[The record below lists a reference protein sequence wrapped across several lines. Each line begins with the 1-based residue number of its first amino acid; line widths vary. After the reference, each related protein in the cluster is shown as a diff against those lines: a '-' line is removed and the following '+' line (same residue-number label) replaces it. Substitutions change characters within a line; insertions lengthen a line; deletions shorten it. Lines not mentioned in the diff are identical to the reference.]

1 MDLFKFGCELTVEIK
16 KSNNTLFYQKKLK
29 GIFERTGW
37 ETINMFIYSFMGSL
51 HSTSDSDFFS
61 NSYQWFYMIILLV
74 AYLHSF
80 VFPKIDHIDQF
91 QFPRYLA
98 SINNIFIANSF
109 FAQKPYTIH
118 EQLLSLWNIKISR
131 IGDPS
136 NFWNKLQTRKY
147 LLDCLGMDTGV
158 IFNDLVLINWNK
170 RCPLH

>member
-1 MDLFKFGCELTVEIK
+1 
-16 KSNNTLFYQKKLK
+16 
-29 GIFERTGW
+29 
-37 ETINMFIYSFMGSL
+37 
-51 HSTSDSDFFS
+51 
-61 NSYQWFYMIILLV
+61 MIILLV

-80 VFPKIDHIDQF
+80 VFQKIDHIDQF

-118 EQLLSLWNIKISR
+118 EQLLSLWNIKI
-131 IGDPS
+131 GDPS

-147 LLDCLGMDTGV
+147 LLDCLGMDTG
-158 IFNDLVLINWNK
+158 IILNDLVLINWNK